1 VGEEE
6 VMKLAGIAVLVVLTL
21 VVLIILDR
29 RKQDGPKSRSK
40 RRVTP
45 SLQEFLPIERF
56 HESGAVVVNGR
67 FRKLIRV
74 GDMNLYA
81 MSMEEIAAVRD
92 RFKEMLKR
100 LDNPFQISV
109 QARRANY
116 TDFVKYAESVIDDTV
131 KAYNNDTF
139 VSYAEAL
146 KEYLRDEAQKPRT
159 DRENLIVV
167 GVLPKVGG
175 EEERLQLER
184 LEREQAFVEAGLSGM
199 GLPYEV
205 LEPVQVVEAVQN
217 CWNRERAVS
226 QRYRDAVQ
234 RRTHAP
240 RVDGVDVEVSD
251 IARIQAQ

>member
-1 VGEEE
+1 
-6 VMKLAGIAVLVVLTL
+6 MKFAGIVILMILTL
-21 VVLIILDR
+21 GMLIFLDR
-29 RKQDGPKSRSK
+29 RKQQEPKSRSK
-40 RRVTP
+40 RKVTP

-56 HESGAVVVNGR
+56 HETGAVVVNGR

-131 KAYNNDTF
+131 KIYGNPTF
-139 VSYAEAL
+139 TSYAQAL

-184 LEREQAFVEAGLSGM
+184 LEREQAFVEAGLSSM

-205 LEPVQVVEAVQN
+205 LAPVQVVEAVQN
-217 CWNRERAVS
+217 FWNRERAVS
-226 QRYRDAVQ
+226 QRYRDAVH
-234 RRTHAP
+234 RRAHAP
-240 RVDGVDVEVSD
+240 RVTGAELEVSD
-251 IARIQAQ
+251 IARTSQAQ